1 MQKKSIRLS
10 GHNTS
15 LALEKEFWESL
26 EIIAATQNTT
36 LVDFITYQDCHR
48 KDINLASHLRVYA
61 LNYYKNQCAPASN
74 ECPPK
79 VNQ

>member
-26 EIIAATQNTT
+26 AEIAAAQNMTF
-36 LVDFITYQDCHR
+36 VEFITYQDCHR

-61 LNYYKNQCAPASN
+61 LNYYKDTSKKNTGDA
-74 ECPPK
+74 E
-79 VNQ
+79 